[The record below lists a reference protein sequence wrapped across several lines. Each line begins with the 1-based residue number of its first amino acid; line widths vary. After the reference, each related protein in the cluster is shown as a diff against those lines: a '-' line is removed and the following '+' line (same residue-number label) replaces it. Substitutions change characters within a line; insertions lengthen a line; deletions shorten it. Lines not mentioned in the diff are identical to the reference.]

1 MAWRCQ
7 YQTKHAKRNIPTVK
21 MIPTSTVVS
30 KYRQNLRPLQ
40 MVFFWAGFALACS
53 TASLW
58 PVKPFWHTTQRR
70 VKFATSVKLPEGKPN
85 PLKTPQF
92 TSHFEKGRLLHFP
105 SSGKAFSVSPIPNLA
120 SPKCWKDLR
129 QDTCCLS
136 FLSTSCKNRKIS
148 RSPFEFN
155 IPRSPRLC

>member
-1 MAWRCQ
+1 MSGWNCWNDPYQ
-7 YQTKHAKRNIPTVK
+7 YSCINI
-21 MIPTSTVVS
+21 S
-30 KYRQNLRPLQ
+30 QNLRPLQ
-40 MVFFWAGFALACS
+40 MNFNGGFCFWGFRLGMLHSIILACQ
-53 TASLW
+53 AFLAH
-58 PVKPFWHTTQRR
+58 HTT
-70 VKFATSVKLPEGKPN
+70 EGEVRHICEVTWGQAQPIEN
-85 PLKTPQF
+85 PTIHITFWERKAPA
-92 TSHFEKGRLLHFP
+92 FP
-105 SSGKAFSVSPIPNLA
+105 ISFSGKAFSVSPIPNLA